1 MAQSRAVQ
9 AERIL
14 QCLGGD
20 SRRKNSKKGHS
31 NMHPINPDDLI
42 CLILIVTIG
51 FIILDLIWG
60 KD

>member
-1 MAQSRAVQ
+1 MPD
-9 AERIL
+9 EWIL
-14 QCLGGD
+14 QCLGGNPRG
-20 SRRKNSKKGHS
+20 SNYQKG
-31 NMHPINPDDLI
+31 NPDMHPVNPDDLI

>member
-1 MAQSRAVQ
+1 
-9 AERIL
+9 
-14 QCLGGD
+14 
-20 SRRKNSKKGHS
+20 
-31 NMHPINPDDLI
+31 MHPVNPDDLI